1 VRILLWHG
9 YLLGGTGSNV
19 YTRALAREWS
29 LAGHDVTV
37 ICQERHPERYDL
49 GGARVVVP
57 DLPGGLLPTFVL
69 DRYEGLEARLLQDFT
84 PAERDAYVEANA
96 AALRELAPADLVF
109 ANHVLLGAPVGAAS
123 GMRFRVKAH
132 GSELEYSIR
141 GRPDLERWGAETLAG
156 AEVVYAGS
164 EHIREVLEE
173 VCGHVERVEIVPPG
187 VDVDEFRPEP
197 RDAALAA
204 LLDQARADPP
214 NPDNREERLPDG
226 GNAGRFA
233 RFFADERPT
242 VVFFGKLIENKGVQV
257 LLEAL
262 AGLDARAVVVGF
274 GDFREELEALAP
286 LGTLFTGPLEHR
298 HLRHLLPL
306 CDVAV
311 VPSIFPEAFGM
322 VAAEAAA
329 AGVLPVVSAHSGL
342 AEVAA
347 GIGEEV
353 GPEAAALLTFP
364 TGDADALR
372 DRLAAIL
379 ALPAGRREELGLA
392 ARRAVERHW
401 SWRVVAQRLLA

>member
-1 VRILLWHG
+1 VRVLLWHG

-37 ICQERHPERYDL
+37 VCQDRHAEDHDL
-49 GGARVVVP
+49 GRARVVVP

-69 DRYEGLEARLLQDFT
+69 DRYEGLEARLLGDFT
-84 PAERDAYVEANA
+84 PAERDAYVEANV
-96 AALRELAPADLVF
+96 AALRELGPADLVF

-132 GSELEYSIR
+132 GSELEYAMR
-141 GRPDLERWGAETLAG
+141 GRPDLAEWGAETLAG
-156 AEVVYAGS
+156 AEVIYAGS
-164 EHIREVLEE
+164 EHIREVLED
-173 VCGHVERVEIVPPG
+173 VVGQVDRVEIVPPG
-187 VDVDEFRPEP
+187 VDVDEFRPES
-197 RDAALAA
+197 RDEALAA
-204 LLDQARADPP
+204 LVDEARRD
-214 NPDNREERLPDG
+214 PDG
-226 GNAGRFA
+226 GDERQPDPGNAERFA
-233 RFFADERPT
+233 EFFARDEPT
-242 VVFFGKLIENKGVQV
+242 VVYFGKLIENKGVQV

-274 GDFREELEALAP
+274 GDFRKRLEAVAP
-286 LGTLFTGPLEHR
+286 PGTLFTGALEHR

-347 GIGEEV
+347 GIGKEV
-353 GPEAAALLTFP
+353 GPETAKLLSFP
-364 TGDADALR
+364 AGDAGALR
-372 DRLAAIL
+372 ERLGAIL
-379 ALPAGRREELGLA
+379 ALPAERRRELGLA
-392 ARRAVERHW
+392 ARRAVEQRW
-401 SWRVVAQRLLA
+401 SWKVVAERLLA